1 MSGLYQKR
9 VAEIKRL
16 LIRPTID
23 QMLALHKVLT
33 GRDASPDDIA
43 KAQDAHSPG
52 ASRHEHELG

>member
-9 VAEIKRL
+9 

-33 GRDASPDDIA
+33 GRDASPDDVA